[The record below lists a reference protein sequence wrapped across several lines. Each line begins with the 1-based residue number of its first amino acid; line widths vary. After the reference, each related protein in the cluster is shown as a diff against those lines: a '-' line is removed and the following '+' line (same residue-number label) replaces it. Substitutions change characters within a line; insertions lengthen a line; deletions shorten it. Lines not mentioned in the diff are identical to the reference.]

1 MEEKSSCGK
10 IGYQIQVAPFVA
22 KTYQMVNDPRTD
34 AWIRWGNGNNSF
46 LVLDPA
52 DFSHLLLPSYFK
64 HSNFSSFVRQLNTYG
79 FKKVDP
85 DRWEFAHES
94 FLRGQTHLL
103 PCIVRRKKRNEG
115 GSSSSSSDKKEGIE
129 GEEEE
134 ESLFKE
140 LGRLRQE
147 QRALDE
153 ELQRMNKRLQ
163 ATERRPQQMM
173 SFLVKV
179 AEDPDFLPR
188 LILSKKQ
195 QLAPEKKRRLVAP
208 STPPSF
214 SPPPPPPP
222 SLLMASAVSPPLD
235 IDSAAEQTNFS
246 TLGHQAG
253 PLTLEAERLLLMA
266 SSTLV
271 DTGCDGGVGVDN
283 SISYTNVRD
292 SDTVISGNHMRFL
305 PEFGVAETSS
315 TTQKAVPFP
324 FSLLGHGFV

>member
-1 MEEKSSCGK
+1 MGMEEESSCGK

-34 AWIRWGNGNNSF
+34 ALIQWGKGNNSF

-52 DFSHLLLPSYFK
+52 DFSQLLLPSYFK

-79 FKKVDP
+79 FRKVDP
-85 DRWEFAHES
+85 DRWEFAHEF

-103 PCIVRRKKRNEG
+103 PCIVRRKKRND
-115 GSSSSSSDKKEGIE
+115 GSSSSSSDRKEGIQ

-134 ESLFKE
+134 ESLLKE
-140 LGRLRQE
+140 LARLRQE

-153 ELQRMNKRLQ
+153 ELQRMSKRLQ
-163 ATERRPQQMM
+163 TTEKRPQQIM

-208 STPPSF
+208 STPHPF
-214 SPPPPPPP
+214 SPPP
-222 SLLMASAVSPPLD
+222 SLLLASEVSPPLD
-235 IDSAAEQTNFS
+235 IGSAAGQTNFS
-246 TLGHQAG
+246 TLEHRPAG
-253 PLTLEAERLLLMA
+253 PLTVEAERTLPTS

-271 DTGCDGGVGVDN
+271 DTGRDGGVGVN
-283 SISYTNVRD
+283 
-292 SDTVISGNHMRFL
+292 DTVISGNQVRL
-305 PEFGVAETSS
+305 LSEFGLAETSS
-315 TTQKAVPFP
+315 MTEKAVPFP
-324 FSLLGHGFV
+324 FSLLGHGFF